1 MGLPVATGWEWK
13 EVVTGAKK
21 VERREER
28 GGGKGFPPPP
38 YDTATTATEVRLHLY
53 GALPESKVQPDYIL
67 QLKAEGVYM
76 YPGDTK
82 FTTDAWVSLCT
93 ISRA

>member
-1 MGLPVATGWEWK
+1 VPRKWNAAKRDG
-13 EVVTGAKK
+13 EVRVS
-21 VERREER
+21 
-28 GGGKGFPPPP
+28 PPPP

-82 FTTDAWVSLCT
+82 FTTDA
-93 ISRA
+93 

>member
-1 MGLPVATGWEWK
+1 VPRKWNAAKREG
-13 EVVTGAKK
+13 EVRVS
-21 VERREER
+21 
-28 GGGKGFPPPP
+28 PPPP
-38 YDTATTATEVRLHLY
+38 YDRATTETEVRLHLY

-82 FTTDAWVSLCT
+82 FTTDA
-93 ISRA
+93 